1 MGKDCTDDMITS
13 SANQQMKHLSQLMKR
28 AKERKKEQVFVV
40 EGIKMFQEAPADTVV
55 SVYVSESFLEK
66 PEHEKCLQGYRYEV
80 VSDAVFR
87 EISDTQTPQ
96 GILAIVRML
105 ALVRQFSYGMEDLLK
120 NDRPAHLMVLE
131 NLQDPGNL
139 GTMVRT
145 GEGAGITGIIMNKTT
160 VDLFN
165 PKTIRSTMGSIYRV
179 PYLITE
185 HLPDLLDELHKENIR
200 LYAAHLKG
208 DTYYDAFDFTGACGF
223 LIGNEGNGLR
233 EETSKMADHYI
244 IIPMSGEVESL
255 NAAIAASVLMFEV
268 KRQRRNTEKNS

>member
-66 PEHEKCLQGYRYEV
+66 PEHEKCLQGYRY
-80 VSDAVFR
+80 D
-87 EISDTQTPQ
+87 
-96 GILAIVRML
+96 VRMPKYDL
-105 ALVRQFSYGMEDLLK
+105 PDLLQG
-120 NDRPAHLMVLE
+120 DHTHLLILE
-131 NLQDPGNL
+131 SVQDPGNL

-223 LIGNEGNGLR
+223 LIGNEGNGLSD
-233 EETSKMADHYI
+233 EIAECADCYLK
-244 IIPMSGEVESL
+244 IPMEGKVESL
-255 NAAIAASVLMFEV
+255 NAAVSAALLMYEC
-268 KRQRRNTEKNS
+268 KRQRGEHNENMV

>member
-96 GILAIVRML
+96 GILAIVRMPKYDL
-105 ALVRQFSYGMEDLLK
+105 SDLLQG
-120 NDRPAHLMVLE
+120 DHTHLLILE
-131 NLQDPGNL
+131 SVQDPGNL

-200 LYAAHLKG
+200 LYAAH
-208 DTYYDAFDFTGACGF
+208 
-223 LIGNEGNGLR
+223 EGNGLSD
-233 EETSKMADHYI
+233 EIAECADCYLK
-244 IIPMSGEVESL
+244 IPMEGKVESL
-255 NAAIAASVLMFEV
+255 NAAVSAALLMYEC
-268 KRQRRNTEKNS
+268 KRQRGEHNENMV

>member
-1 MGKDCTDDMITS
+1 MGKDYTDDMITS

-96 GILAIVRML
+96 GILAIVRMPKYDL
-105 ALVRQFSYGMEDLLK
+105 PDLLQG
-120 NDRPAHLMVLE
+120 DHTHLLILE
-131 NLQDPGNL
+131 SVQDPGNL

-208 DTYYDAFDFTGACGF
+208 DTYYDAFEIPLYSHQTRSVFPDPTSDRLLQAHEKSYVYVYPPYHLLWFPI
-223 LIGNEGNGLR
+223 LI
-233 EETSKMADHYI
+233 
-244 IIPMSGEVESL
+244 
-255 NAAIAASVLMFEV
+255 SVCFP
-268 KRQRRNTEKNS
+268 RF

>member
-96 GILAIVRML
+96 KGTEKKEML
-105 ALVRQFSYGMEDLLK
+105 LVLD
-120 NDRPAHLMVLE
+120 

-223 LIGNEGNGLR
+223 LIGNEGNGLSD
-233 EETSKMADHYI
+233 EIAECADCYLK
-244 IIPMSGEVESL
+244 IPMEGKVESL
-255 NAAIAASVLMFEV
+255 NAAVSAALLMYEC
-268 KRQRRNTEKNS
+268 KRQRGEHNENMV

>member
-80 VSDAVFR
+80 VSYDL
-87 EISDTQTPQ
+87 S
-96 GILAIVRML
+96 
-105 ALVRQFSYGMEDLLK
+105 DLLQG
-120 NDRPAHLMVLE
+120 DHTHLLILE
-131 NLQDPGNL
+131 SVQDPGNL

-223 LIGNEGNGLR
+223 LIGNEGNGLSD
-233 EETSKMADHYI
+233 EIAECADCYLK
-244 IIPMSGEVESL
+244 IPMEGKVESL
-255 NAAIAASVLMFEV
+255 NAAVSAALLMYEC
-268 KRQRRNTEKNS
+268 KRQRGEHNENMV

>member
-105 ALVRQFSYGMEDLLK
+105 
-120 NDRPAHLMVLE
+120 
-131 NLQDPGNL
+131 

-223 LIGNEGNGLR
+223 LIGNEGNGLSD
-233 EETSKMADHYI
+233 EIAECADCYLK
-244 IIPMSGEVESL
+244 IPMEGKVESL
-255 NAAIAASVLMFEV
+255 NAAVSAALLMYEC
-268 KRQRRNTEKNS
+268 KRQRGEHNENMV

>member
-96 GILAIVRML
+96 GILAIVRMPKYDL
-105 ALVRQFSYGMEDLLK
+105 PDLLQG
-120 NDRPAHLMVLE
+120 DHTHLLILE
-131 NLQDPGNL
+131 SVQDPGNL
-139 GTMVRT
+139 GTIFRT
-145 GEGAGITGIIMNKTT
+145 AEAAGVTGIILSKDS
-160 VDLFN
+160 VDIYN
-165 PKTIRSTMGSIYRV
+165 PKTIRSTMGSIYRM
-179 PYLITE
+179 PFYYAEDIL
-185 HLPDLLDELHKENIR
+185 KAIR
-200 LYAAHLKG
+200 KIKDAGIKVYAAHLDGEKS
-208 DTYYDAFDFTGACGF
+208 YDEEDYAFSCAF

-268 KRQRRNTEKNS
+268 KRQRRN